1 MMTEMTVQTENQHD
15 SSDEHGEDENPP
27 WVDRV
32 KLRHGMDWLD
42 LIKNEVE
49 RDTAIS
55 GTMLRNSRPKSG
67 ILKKQ
72 KNEIS
77 IDTGSGRQSTPKGR

>member
-1 MMTEMTVQTENQHD
+1 MMTEMTVQTERENEV
-15 SSDEHGEDENPP
+15 SSDEHGEDANPP

-55 GTMLRNSRPKSG
+55 GTLMRNSRPKSG

-72 KNEIS
+72 KPEIS
-77 IDTGSGRQSTPKGR
+77 VDTGRQSKPKGR